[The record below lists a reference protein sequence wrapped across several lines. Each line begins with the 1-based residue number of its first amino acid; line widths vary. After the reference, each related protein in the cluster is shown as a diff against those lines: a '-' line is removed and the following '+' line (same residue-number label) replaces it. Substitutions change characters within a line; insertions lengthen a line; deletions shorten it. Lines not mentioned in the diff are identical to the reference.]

1 VTGVEADRAALE
13 RMLWRVAEP
22 YRRVVAKLVETIA
35 SMVTCRSICLF
46 GSLARGECLPS
57 TDADLLI
64 VSDTFPLSLA
74 QRVKPL
80 VEAFLKVE
88 ASDTYKEMRQR
99 GFFLTFSP
107 HPFRTK
113 ELEDTPPILLD
124 VTVDG
129 LVLLDD
135 GTLGRKLRQLRRRL
149 RRLGAHRVRR
159 GKGWY
164 WVLRPG
170 LPLGERVEL

>member
-1 VTGVEADRAALE
+1 MTGLEADNELLE
-13 RMLWRVAEP
+13 RMLWKVAEP
-22 YRRVVAKLVETIA
+22 YRRVIAELVRMIA
-35 SMVTCRSICLF
+35 SMVACRSVCLF
-46 GSLARGECLPS
+46 GSLARGECPPS
-57 TDADLLI
+57 TDADLLV
-64 VSDTFPLSLA
+64 VSDAFPWSLA

-88 ASDTYKEMRQR
+88 SSQAYREMRRR

-107 HPFRTK
+107 HPFRTE
-113 ELEDTPPILLD
+113 ELEDTPPLLLD
-124 VTVDG
+124 VAVEG

-135 GTLGRKLRQLRRRL
+135 GTLQRKLRRLRRSL

-164 WVLRPG
+164 WVLKPG